1 MGEELLLS
9 VDVYGWFVLP
19 LLIFLARVV
28 DVSMG
33 TVRIV
38 FVSRGF
44 KFLAPV
50 MGFLEVLIWILAIS
64 QIMQNLNN
72 PACYVA
78 YAGGFAMGNFVGM
91 WIAEKLTLG
100 VVLVRI
106 VLKKD
111 ATELVENLKNED
123 YGVTCIE
130 GHGTVGQVKVIF
142 TIVPRREVKRVTEL
156 INIFNPQA
164 FYSIEEVNS
173 VEKGVFPIRQA
184 GGLGNIIKHL
194 RPFRKGK

>member
-50 MGFLEVLIWILAIS
+50 MGFFEVLIWILAIS

-100 VVLVRI
+100 VVLVR
-106 VLKKD
+106 
-111 ATELVENLKNED
+111 
-123 YGVTCIE
+123 
-130 GHGTVGQVKVIF
+130 
-142 TIVPRREVKRVTEL
+142 
-156 INIFNPQA
+156 
-164 FYSIEEVNS
+164 
-173 VEKGVFPIRQA
+173 
-184 GGLGNIIKHL
+184 
-194 RPFRKGK
+194 